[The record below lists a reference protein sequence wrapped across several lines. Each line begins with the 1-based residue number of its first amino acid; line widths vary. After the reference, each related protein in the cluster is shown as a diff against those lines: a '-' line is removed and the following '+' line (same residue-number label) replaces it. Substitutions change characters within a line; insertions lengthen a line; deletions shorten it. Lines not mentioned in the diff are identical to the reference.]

1 MHFKVTHSTDK
12 TERSCEIIINKQ
24 NSSCRVKV
32 EELTWRRE
40 GKAPEY
46 KAHLQKSIIK
56 AHFHKPLKS
65 PEEEE
70 VKYQRAI
77 TVSSKREIPSITVK
91 SNHRD
96 M

>member
-1 MHFKVTHSTDK
+1 MFSNLPPSPPKK
-12 TERSCEIIINKQ
+12 KNIKKIILKLQ
-24 NSSCRVKV
+24 KLGNSETR
-32 EELTWRRE
+32 
-40 GKAPEY
+40 
-46 KAHLQKSIIK
+46 LQKSTIK

-65 PEEEE
+65 PEE